1 MFVPCLYVGILEHR
15 QDRPSLRPPAREVRA
30 RRGNTDFLPPDLF
43 VLAEAGFDSAT
54 LGASS

>member
-1 MFVPCLYVGILEHR
+1 MFVPCLYLGILEH
-15 QDRPSLRPPAREVRA
+15 QQGRPSPRPKAREVRA

-43 VLAEAGFDSAT
+43 VLAGAGLDGVT